1 MRSGSGPNLRSVDEE
16 ILVNGRSSG
25 TLRVQVKTPPVKDA
39 GDGASR
45 DVLHEDGH
53 HPPMER
59 GPQKAHDVGVS
70 KGLQELHLPLQMGVL
85 SLCSVGVRGVQAH
98 LLHGDQLAVA
108 GQTTVHLVGR
118 NQNQSL
124 MDLGSSRDPRGL
136 TIP

>member
-1 MRSGSGPNLRSVDEE
+1 M
-16 ILVNGRSSG
+16 
-25 TLRVQVKTPPVKDA
+25 KDA
-39 GDGASR
+39 GDGASG

-53 HPPMER
+53 HPLVKR

-70 KGLQELHLPLQMGVL
+70 KGLEELHLPLQVGVL
-85 SLCSVGVRGVQAH
+85 SLRSGGVRGVQAH